1 MWGLVIAFLLS
12 ALVAAYL
19 TYAVVRETLLERT
32 QPAEVA
38 APVLDEVK
46 GTPETILP
54 DFNQLSPL
62 QNGEG
67 PTPQPWDGNSRVTV
81 LVMGLDYGDWSEDRQ
96 GASRTD
102 SMLLLTVDPET
113 QTAGMLSIP
122 RDLWVDIPGFG
133 YGKINTAHFLG
144 EAYHVEGGGPG
155 LAMKSVE
162 GLFDI
167 DIHYYA
173 VVDFKTF
180 EDFIDELGGI
190 AIDVPEEITVDPI
203 GPGNTV
209 TLSPGAQNLDGPTAL
224 AYARNRETI
233 GSDFDR
239 AQRQQQVILAIRRR
253 ILDLDLLPELIRKS
267 PLLYQ
272 KLSSGVRTNLS
283 LNDIIGLAWLA
294 SQIPGEQI
302 RRAAITPDQVEQ
314 TYSPEGLDILM
325 PKTEALLMLRDE
337 LFTNTGPALPA
348 AVATVSDQVVAVAEE
363 PPALSPQDLAAL
375 VTAENAR
382 VELLNGT
389 TTVGL
394 ASETSD
400 YLQSQGITV
409 VSSGNAEE
417 ETNLTTL
424 IDYTGKPYTAQ
435 FLIQALQ
442 IQPNRIYSRY
452 DPNSQVDI
460 TVILGYDWGENNPL
474 P

>member
-1 MWGLVIAFLLS
+1 
-12 ALVAAYL
+12 
-19 TYAVVRETLLERT
+19 
-32 QPAEVA
+32 
-38 APVLDEVK
+38 
-46 GTPETILP
+46 
-54 DFNQLSPL
+54 
-62 QNGEG
+62 
-67 PTPQPWDGNSRVTV
+67 
-81 LVMGLDYGDWSEDRQ
+81 
-96 GASRTD
+96 
-102 SMLLLTVDPET
+102 
-113 QTAGMLSIP
+113 
-122 RDLWVDIPGFG
+122 
-133 YGKINTAHFLG
+133 
-144 EAYHVEGGGPG
+144 
-155 LAMKSVE
+155 
-162 GLFDI
+162 
-167 DIHYYA
+167 
-173 VVDFKTF
+173 
-180 EDFIDELGGI
+180 
-190 AIDVPEEITVDPI
+190 
-203 GPGNTV
+203 
-209 TLSPGAQNLDGPTAL
+209 
-224 AYARNRETI
+224 
-233 GSDFDR
+233 
-239 AQRQQQVILAIRRR
+239 
-253 ILDLDLLPELIRKS
+253 
-267 PLLYQ
+267 
-272 KLSSGVRTNLS
+272 VRTNLS